1 MQCIPATLIA
11 HTILFAVSTVVA
23 ADSIAENKIENKSDN
38 NKTASKSNNTE
49 KDDNQ
54 QEGEEQFFIGR
65 MGFRRAKSGGRM
77 GRSKQRRD
85 GARSRE

>member
-23 ADSIAENKIENKSDN
+23 ADSIAENKIENKSDD

-54 QEGEEQFFIGR
+54 QEGEE
-65 MGFRRAKSGGRM
+65 KNSSSGGWAS
-77 GRSKQRRD
+77 GGPKVGGGWDGQSND